1 MQISKVSV
9 QSTVARK
16 NLQQWVRQYPLFS
29 FFFVAYA
36 FSWIVF
42 IPYVLGE
49 WGILQGNF
57 TIFYIIHTFGPAVAA
72 IAVTV
77 LIAGKSGLDDLRQ
90 RIRQRG
96 ASPRWYLYILIG
108 IPALIILG
116 DIIQP
121 GALVNFKGLTTSL
134 LAGYPIALVATFF
147 GVGLGEE
154 TGWRGFA
161 LPYMQRRY
169 SPLWGTLFLG
179 LLWSC
184 WHLPDF
190 LTASKGGG
198 IGTGFTTFLTNFPVF
213 TLGVVSLAV
222 IMTWVYN
229 HTQGSIFIAILAHA
243 GVDAPEAAGLLALF
257 PAVSMIGMH
266 WALVIGFGVPALLI
280 LILTRGQLGYQPGQ
294 EQPLSSEKVKP
305 AVGAGDAIAAS
316 SPK

>member
-1 MQISKVSV
+1 V
-9 QSTVARK
+9 T
-16 NLQQWVRQYPLFS
+16 
-29 FFFVAYA
+29 YA

-57 TIFYIIHTFGPAVAA
+57 TIFYILHTFGPAVAA
-72 IAVTV
+72 VALTI
-77 LIAGKSGLDDLRQ
+77 LIAGKSGLDELRQ
-90 RIRQRG
+90 RIRQWR
-96 ASPRWYLYILIG
+96 APWLWYLFILIG
-108 IPALIILG
+108 IPALVIFG
-116 DIIQP
+116 VIIQP
-121 GALVNFKGLTTSL
+121 GALVNFKGLTSGL
-134 LAGYPIALVATFF
+134 LLGYPIYLVATFF

-161 LPYMQRRY
+161 LPYMQKRY
-169 SPLWGTLFLG
+169 GPLWGTLFLG

-198 IGTGFTTFLTNFPVF
+198 PGSAFTTFLWNFAIF

-222 IMTWVYN
+222 ILTWVFN

-257 PAVSMIGMH
+257 PAVSMIGIH
-266 WALVIGFGVPALLI
+266 CGLLIGFGVPALLI
-280 LILTRGQLGYQPGQ
+280 LVLTRGRLGYIPDQVQ
-294 EQPLSSEKVKP
+294 T
-305 AVGAGDAIAAS
+305 
-316 SPK
+316 